1 MDEADKIYED
11 KSYNEIRRLTNEA
24 KNEFFKIFYIFWD

>member
-11 KSYNEIRRLTNEA
+11 KFYSEIRRLTNEV
-24 KNEFFKIFYIFWD
+24 KNELFKIFYIF